1 MVKGM
6 LGSASSFSYF
16 FLKQQFN
23 GSRYVNMD
31 YGICKALG
39 FMAGLS
45 TVIVMYDIACQ
56 WFVNFHKR
64 VKTTP
69 TLHVP
74 EKMSL
79 TPAVG
84 KFHLGAHIDSCFAL
98 FSLNFIQGAGQLDGE
113 IIETLWS
120 LLDKSAS
127 STRVMSEAARQET
140 IDKIMNDV
148 NWRKTVGMGEITLHC
163 HCIHLYADYN
173 F

>member
-1 MVKGM
+1 M
-6 LGSASSFSYF
+6 LGSAYF
-16 FLKQQFN
+16 YFCNQQLN
-23 GSRYVNMD
+23 GFRYVNMD
-31 YGICKALG
+31 YGICQALG
-39 FMAGLS
+39 FMAGLT
-45 TVIVMYDIACQ
+45 TVIIMYDIACQ

-74 EKMSL
+74 KDMSL